1 MALIKVCAQ
10 ESKVFPGEELGFT
23 CLLPTTN
30 GLAWVVGLPGKPGR
44 GYIQAGTRLPWS
56 SSVSHPEA
64 REEGREDRSF
74 GAGEPVYIVHWF
86 SETVVQTAYLPFK
99 PTPTEEA
106 WEVRPHY
113 LLSPGETEA
122 LGG

>member
-1 MALIKVCAQ
+1 MNKGMHAGKQI
-10 ESKVFPGEELGFT
+10 FPGEEFGLT
-23 CLLPTTN
+23 CLLPVTN
-30 GLAWVVGLPGKPGR
+30 GRAWAVDLPSKPGR
-44 GYIQAGTRLPWS
+44 GYIQARTRLPWN
-56 SSVSHPEA
+56 SSVSHPETLK
-64 REEGREDRSF
+64 EGREDRSF

-99 PTPTEEA
+99 STPTEEA

>member
-1 MALIKVCAQ
+1 MASVQVCTQ
-10 ESKVFPGEELGFT
+10 ESSRSRRGVWLD
-23 CLLPTTN
+23 LPPPITN
-30 GLAWVVGLPGKPGR
+30 GLAWAVDLPSKPWERLHPGKD
-44 GYIQAGTRLPWS
+44 QT
-56 SSVSHPEA
+56 SSVSHPET
-64 REEGREDRSF
+64 REEAREDRSF

-99 PTPTEEA
+99 ATPTEEA
-106 WEVRPHY
+106 WELRPHY